1 MRILAV
7 TAILAFF
14 GAAALAGG
22 AQHLDPHSVC
32 PSIWRPVCAVKD
44 GDSRTFANACIAS
57 RQEFAVRSKGA
68 CGGSSGLLPSQEMAI
83 AALRSDG
90 R

>member
-22 AQHLDPHSVC
+22 AQHLDPRSIC
-32 PSIWRPVCAVKD
+32 PSVWRPVCAEKD
-44 GDSRTFANACIAS
+44 GDSRTFANGCIA
-57 RQEFAVRSKGA
+57 RREGFTVRSTRA
-68 CGGSSGLLPSQEMAI
+68 CGGVSGLLPSEEMAI

>member
-1 MRILAV
+1 MRILAA

-14 GAAALAGG
+14 GAAALAGSG
-22 AQHLDPHSVC
+22 QHLDAQSVC
-32 PSIWRPVCAVKD
+32 PSVWRPVCAEKD
-44 GDSRTFANACIAS
+44 GDSRTFANACIAR
-57 RQEFAVRSKGA
+57 RQGFEVRSTRA
-68 CGGSSGLLPSQEMAI
+68 CGHTSGLLPSQEMAI